1 MAMRR
6 PRRLRISFSRRPRRL
21 WPRKITSPEIRAVF
35 GRRPRIDIE
44 VTLLPEPDSPTIPST
59 SFSWTSNDT
68 PSTAFTTPSSVGNST
83 WRSRTESTAPSGI
96 SASSTGSR
104 SVSVRRLRVKRMA
117 QAVAEEVDGKDGE
130 QDEQAG
136 EVDEI
141 RGVGAHGAIRL
152 GKHRPPRQ
160 VRRLDAEAEERE
172 RRLGDDR
179 QAHDERRVH
188 RDRPDSVGEEVPH
201 DDPEARRTRGTRRL

>member
-6 PRRLRISFSRRPRRL
+6 PRSRRISFSRRPRRL

-35 GRRPRIDIE
+35 GRRPRIDID

-83 WRSRTESTAPSGI
+83 CRSRTERMAPSGI

-104 SVSVRRLRVKRMA
+104 SVSVGRLRVQGIA
-117 QAVAEEVDGKDGE
+117 QAVAEEIDRKHGQE
-130 QDEQAG
+130 DEQTG
-136 EVDEI
+136 EVDQI
-141 RGVGAHGAIRL
+141 RDAGADGALRL
-152 GKHRPPRQ
+152 GQHRSPRD
-160 VRRLDAEAEERE
+160 VRGLDAEAEERE

-179 QAHDERRVH
+179 Q
-188 RDRPDSVGEEVPH
+188 PDHEG
-201 DDPEARRTRGTRRL
+201 